1 MLYIPFLKSLAFM
14 PEAQFLNLF
23 IDHEETKSF
32 FTSIVIVKK
41 VHKTEEFSC
50 QKVLVKYCYH
60 CCQLDNSFKYQL
72 KGGQE

>member
-1 MLYIPFLKSLAFM
+1 M

-32 FTSIVIVKK
+32 FTSFVTVKK
-41 VHKTEEFSC
+41 IHKTEEFSY
-50 QKVLVKYCYH
+50 QKVLVKYWYH
-60 CCQLDNSFKYQL
+60 SPGFDSSFSHQL